1 MNRQRTIEAQQADD
15 TRQVERHVADYAAN
29 YCRPRAS
36 RTIHETRHV
45 SRFGQPFTLVMV
57 ESVANDV
64 AVYEAKGHVSGEE
77 AAAHGQKWTERN
89 ALLEGFRIPEGK
101 HYRR

>member
-1 MNRQRTIEAQQADD
+1 MALHSNIKTG
-15 TRQVERHVADYAAN
+15 
-29 YCRPRAS
+29 

-45 SRFGQPFTLVMV
+45 ARFGQLFTLVMV

-64 AVYEAKGHVSGEE
+64 AVYEAPGHVSGEE
-77 AAAHGQKWTERN
+77 AAAHGHKWTERN
-89 ALLEGFRIPEGK
+89 AVLAGFTIPDGK